1 MPSTTRGRSR
11 SHNTTR
17 STKHIKRMNAV
28 TLPELKG
35 VFDALRKNCHDILRS
50 TKDTKQRIRKFQA
63 AWKELFHRPVDA
75 MAAES
80 YLRVMEKGS
89 RASATTKKAKA
100 HKKQKGGF
108 APLTGATVDFQTRPG
123 VDGVHGSF
131 PQYLTG
137 GLSFYNT
144 INQEGMFK
152 GCGVEDIT
160 PAIPD
165 TMGSNKALAGGG
177 FLSDSAFLVTT
188 RPSESSVPPNMFQ
201 DVQTVMQGRQLGTS
215 PNASQN
221 PLKYI

>member
-1 MPSTTRGRSR
+1 MPSVTRGHTL

-17 STKHIKRMNAV
+17 KTKRTKRMNAV

-80 YLRVMEKGS
+80 YLRVMEKGG
-89 RASATTKKAKA
+89 RAKTAKNSKSN
-100 HKKQKGGF
+100 KKQKGGF
-108 APLTGATVDFQTRPG
+108 APLTGATIDFQTRPG

-152 GCGVEDIT
+152 HCGIEDST
-160 PAIPD
+160 PSVPETI
-165 TMGSNKALAGGG
+165 GSNRALAGGG
-177 FLSDSAFLVTT
+177 SLSDAAFLATT

-201 DVQTVMQGRQLGTS
+201 DVQTVLQGRQLGAS